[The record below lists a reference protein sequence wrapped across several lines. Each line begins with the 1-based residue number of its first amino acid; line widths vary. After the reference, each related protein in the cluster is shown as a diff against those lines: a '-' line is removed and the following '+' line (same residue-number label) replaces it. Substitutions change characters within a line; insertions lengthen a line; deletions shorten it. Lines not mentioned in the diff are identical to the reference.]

1 MFNIHELK
9 DLYSES
15 ETVIRRA
22 IALYHEKHGGGF
34 DIDGPYYPDNLAQD
48 LEDFFQAARNLAG
61 TADRALTAGTPSN
74 FEQLATQAGQGQ
86 SLEKIQEVLGVKGT
100 TLVLTARAAQRGVDL
115 ASLVHDVT
123 VQAYLN
129 TSAQLN
135 QELVEAEQYDTEW
148 LNQFAKSSQQKDR
161 LLEQLGVPKLDPVQF
176 ENLINATISD
186 VRQTVSGTRRGR
198 YATIEVE
205 KYL

>member
-15 ETVIRRA
+15 EEIIRRA
-22 IALYHEKHGGGF
+22 IALYHQKHGGF
-34 DIDGPYYPDNLAQD
+34 DLDGPYYPDNLAQD
-48 LEDFFQAARNLAG
+48 LDDYFQAARNLAV
-61 TADRALTAGTPSN
+61 TADRALTAGTPSS
-74 FEQLATQAGQGQ
+74 FEQLAAQAGQGQ

-100 TLVLTARAAQRGVDL
+100 TLVLTARAVQRGVDL
-115 ASLVHDVT
+115 ASLVHDAT

-135 QELVEAEQYDTEW
+135 QELVEAEQHDTQW
-148 LNQFAKSSQQKDR
+148 LNQFAKSGQQKDR

-176 ENLINATISD
+176 ENLITATISE
-186 VRQTVSGTRRGR
+186 VRQTVSGTKRGR
-198 YATIEVE
+198 YATIDVE